1 CRCEPDYASPALY
14 HGGTVHGRLYT
25 PARGRPVRGPRQA
38 GSGPSRPDQ
47 RRARRGPVDLSAPS
61 GTLRQPSARPSPGG
75 GAAGARQRT
84 PSCTG
89 RPPTSRRSW
98 MNLTRRLLLVLA
110 GVLLATGATAQ
121 GTFNYPMSAD
131 PEHLDPWRSTTVATR
146 RILVNVYEGLTT
158 LDGRTAE
165 VVPALATG
173 WDISEDGLT
182 YTFHLRQGVL

>member
-1 CRCEPDYASPALY
+1 
-14 HGGTVHGRLYT
+14 
-25 PARGRPVRGPRQA
+25 
-38 GSGPSRPDQ
+38 
-47 RRARRGPVDLSAPS
+47 
-61 GTLRQPSARPSPGG
+61 
-75 GAAGARQRT
+75 
-84 PSCTG
+84 
-89 RPPTSRRSW
+89 
-98 MNLTRRLLLVLA
+98 MNLRRRLLLVLA

-182 YTFHLRQGVL
+182 YTFHLRQGVLFHDVAGVTYEDREMKAEDVEWSFLRYLSEDTSVSQHPEYLIGLQGAEE